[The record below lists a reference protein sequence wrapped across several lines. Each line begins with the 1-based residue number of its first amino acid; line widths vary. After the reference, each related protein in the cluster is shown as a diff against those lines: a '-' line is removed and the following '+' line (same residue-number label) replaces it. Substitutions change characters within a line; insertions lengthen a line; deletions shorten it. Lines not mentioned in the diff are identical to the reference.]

1 MRKKIFLSFLALSC
15 ALLVLLTG
23 VLVFGVYRLEQRQLA
38 ASLATEADTL
48 ASALETTQDNA
59 ALLSALS
66 LNRRVT
72 LVDTEGNV
80 VFDNYAGAASMENH
94 GDREEIQLARANGSA
109 TVTRTSNTLSEEM
122 VYHTRLLSDGEVL
135 RLAASQRTLWGLLTD
150 FLPWAVLVLVAC
162 VVLAALLSARATK
175 TLVAPIAAIDPEHP
189 LDNEC
194 YEELTPLLRKLYA
207 QQEENARQLATLK
220 TQKDE
225 QDALLAHMREG
236 LVVLDGR
243 QRIVTMNGAA
253 QAILDAPAKLPEGV
267 TLLEINRNTVLQE
280 VLHALEQRDAAHA
293 AMDACGRHYH
303 VSASRIG
310 KGEGALLLLLDD
322 TADYEAE
329 AARRQF
335 TANVSHELRTPLTTI
350 SGYAE
355 LLENHLV
362 ASPED
367 AEKFLSRIRKEA
379 GRMLTLVEDILRLSQ
394 LDEGSLELKPQE
406 VDLKQLA
413 QETITSLQPK
423 AEQREVT
430 LSVTGDAPTVTT
442 DPALLGEILYNLLD
456 NAIKYNRAGGQA
468 EILLDEIG
476 GHARIRVRDTGIG
489 IPKEHQQKVFER
501 FYRVD
506 KSRSKATGGTG
517 LGLSIVKHAAQ
528 LLGGELRLESNPGQ
542 GTTMTVL
549 L

>member
-23 VLVFGVYRLEQRQLA
+23 VLVFGAYRLEQRQLA
-38 ASLATEADTL
+38 DSLATEADTL
-48 ASALETTQDNA
+48 ASALETTKDNA

-162 VVLAALLSARATK
+162 VVLAVLLSARATR

-253 QAILDAPAKLPEGV
+253 QAILARTFVLKFVSEKESRYEGADIS
-267 TLLEINRNTVLQE
+267 TDITEAQAYNAAEINERIEQAVAETCGQVLLTASGE
-280 VLHALEQRDAAHA
+280 LPYAWFHAHS
-293 AMDACGRHYH
+293 G
-303 VSASRIG
+303 G
-310 KGEGALLLLLDD
+310 KTALAREGLGWNDPEPTYTRVTDGLDSPE
-322 TADYEAE
+322 APAE
-329 AARRQF
+329 AAAF
-335 TANVSHELRTPLTTI
+335 TLLKEQLMDVLDTLTPREEKVLKLRFGIEDGRTRTLEEVGKEFNVTRE
-350 SGYAE
+350 
-355 LLENHLV
+355 
-362 ASPED
+362 
-367 AEKFLSRIRKEA
+367 RIRQIEA
-379 GRMLTLVEDILRLSQ
+379 KALRKLRH
-394 LDEGSLELKPQE
+394 P
-406 VDLKQLA
+406 
-413 QETITSLQPK
+413 
-423 AEQREVT
+423 
-430 LSVTGDAPTVTT
+430 
-442 DPALLGEILYNLLD
+442 
-456 NAIKYNRAGGQA
+456 
-468 EILLDEIG
+468 
-476 GHARIRVRDTGIG
+476 
-489 IPKEHQQKVFER
+489 
-501 FYRVD
+501 
-506 KSRSKATGGTG
+506 SRSKK
-517 LGLSIVKHAAQ
+517 LKDFL
-528 LLGGELRLESNPGQ
+528 N
-542 GTTMTVL
+542 
-549 L
+549 

>member
-23 VLVFGVYRLEQRQLA
+23 VLVFGAYRLEQRQLA
-38 ASLATEADTL
+38 DSLATEADTL

-109 TVTRTSNTLSEEM
+109 TVTRTSSTLSEEM

-162 VVLAALLSARATK
+162 VVLAVLLSARATR

-194 YEELTPLLRKLYA
+194 YEELTPLL
-207 QQEENARQLATLK
+207 ENARQLATLK

-367 AEKFLSRIRKEA
+367 TEKFLSRIRKEA

-456 NAIKYNRAGGQA
+456 NAIKYNRAGGKA
-468 EILLDEIG
+468 EILLDEVG

-517 LGLSIVKHAAQ
+517 LGLSIVKHAVQ

>member
-15 ALLVLLTG
+15 ALLALLTG
-23 VLVFGVYRLEQRQLA
+23 VLVLGVYRLEQRQLA
-38 ASLATEADTL
+38 DSLTAEADTL

-59 ALLSALS
+59 GLLSALS

-72 LVDTEGNV
+72 LVDAEGNV
-80 VFDNYAGAASMENH
+80 TFDNYAGTASLENH
-94 GDREEIQLARANGSA
+94 GNREEILLARADDSA

-150 FLPWAVLVLVAC
+150 FLPWAALVLAAC
-162 VVLAALLSARATK
+162 VLLAALLSARATR

-194 YEELTPLLRKLYA
+194 YAELTPLLRRLHA
-207 QQEENARQLATLK
+207 QQEENARQLAALK
-220 TQKDE
+220 AQKAE
-225 QDALLAHMREG
+225 QDALLSHMREG

-253 QAILDAPAKLPEGV
+253 RAILDAPDMLPAGV

-280 VLHALEQRDAAHA
+280 ALRALERQDTAHVS
-293 AMDACGRHYH
+293 MDAGGRHYH

-310 KGEGALLLLLDD
+310 KGEGALLLLWDD

-329 AARRQF
+329 SARRQF

-379 GRMLTLVEDILRLSQ
+379 RRMLTLVEDILRLSQ

-413 QETITSLQPK
+413 QEAMASLQPK

-430 LSVTGDAPTVTT
+430 LSVTGEALKVTT

-456 NAIKYNRAGGQA
+456 NAIKYNRKGGQA
-468 EILLDEIG
+468 EILLDEVG
-476 GHARIRVRDTGIG
+476 GHARVRVRDTGIG

-528 LLGGELRLESNPGQ
+528 LLHGELRLESVPQ
-542 GTTMTVL
+542 KGTTVTVL

>member
-1 MRKKIFLSFLALSC
+1 MKGAI
-15 ALLVLLTG
+15 
-23 VLVFGVYRLEQRQLA
+23 VYNGFWNREGPSDPVQRLQKA
-38 ASLATEADTL
+38 AAE
-48 ASALETTQDNA
+48 
-59 ALLSALS
+59 
-66 LNRRVT
+66 R
-72 LVDTEGNV
+72 G
-80 VFDNYAGAASMENH
+80 
-94 GDREEIQLARANGSA
+94 I
-109 TVTRTSNTLSEEM
+109 
-122 VYHTRLLSDGEVL
+122 
-135 RLAASQRTLWGLLTD
+135 
-150 FLPWAVLVLVAC
+150 P
-162 VVLAALLSARATK
+162 LAALPNTALTAMFGPDGPAVLGLPEANFVLFWDKDVRLARTMEACGVRVYNAAEAVAVCDDKAATHLALAGGGIPMPR

-367 AEKFLSRIRKEA
+367 TEKFLSRIRKEA

-456 NAIKYNRAGGQA
+456 NAIKYNRAGGKA
-468 EILLDEIG
+468 EILLDEVG

-517 LGLSIVKHAAQ
+517 LGLSIVKHAVQ